1 MGGSNSRNITN
12 NSVTECEG
20 GKCERV
26 STSCVDGDC
35 TETRTPIEDDV
46 TLEEEGD
53 EIIEE
58 EGDEII
64 EEEGDEIIDIDQ
76 ENPFS
81 MGTIIFIIFSIF
93 LVVLLTVMG
102 VYNNKSKIPNIPKN
116 IKNPNLNKV

>member
-53 EIIEE
+53 ETL
-58 EGDEII
+58 

-81 MGTIIFIIFSIF
+81 IGMIIFIIVIIFIIF